1 MAASPLGDDVFQQ
14 LRKPIDPKVL
24 EQREKEIQDR
34 VNASYEKAEQRQH
47 ELISLNSTAPVTISS
62 VKVLHA
68 THTRHGFL
76 ERIFDPLLTKNRKDE
91 AYYTLR
97 EALTEVSHAVD
108 KLNRLDIFQAPI
120 STYIDK
126 AEPTD
131 PSTTPTDYAV
141 FVTAKERG
149 RYTIKTGT
157 EAGTAEG
164 SAYVNAVLR
173 NIFGGGERLNG
184 HASLGTRTRETYSAT
199 FDTPILSNP
208 DLRLE
213 FGGLK
218 SSTIKPWASH
228 EEVLRG
234 GQTKLLW
241 RTSPFTNQEFGYSGF
256 WRQVTSLAEKAS
268 PTIRGD
274 AGDSFKS
281 SLSHTLTYDSRDAP
295 MLPSRGVLFKAVS
308 ELAGVGPLAGDVA
321 FAKYEV
327 ESQAAVP
334 IPIPG
339 VKGDSGVSFTA
350 GLRGGFLAPLPL
362 SGQNGTSP
370 SRINDRFQLGGPTD
384 VRGFRLSGLGPRDG
398 PDAVGG
404 DVYAAGGASLLFPLP
419 RVGKDTP
426 LRLQAFVNGG
436 RLLAFQDTRTGGRD
450 EKQALTVGDVG
461 SSLVKTVGDLGKSLP
476 SAAAGVGLVYAHP
489 AARVEVNFSLPL
501 IIRKGEEG
509 RKGLSFGIG
518 LSFL

>member
-1 MAASPLGDDVFQQ
+1 MCLVRLSRYRHHQHL
-14 LRKPIDPKVL
+14 LR
-24 EQREKEIQDR
+24 IQ
-34 VNASYEKAEQRQH
+34 
-47 ELISLNSTAPVTISS
+47 ISLNSTAPVSISS
-62 VKVLHA
+62 IKVLHA
-68 THTRHGFL
+68 THTRHHFL
-76 ERIFDPLLTKNRKDE
+76 ERIFNPLLTQNRKDQ

-97 EALTEVSHAVD
+97 EALAEVSHAVD
-108 KLNRLDIFQAPI
+108 KLNRLDIFQSPI

-131 PSTTPTDYAV
+131 SSTTPTDYAV

-213 FGGLK
+213 VGGLK

-234 GQTKLLW
+234 GSTKFLW
-241 RTSPFTNQEFGYSGF
+241 RNSPFLHQELGYTGF
-256 WRQVTSLAEKAS
+256 WRQVTGLAEKAS
-268 PTIRGD
+268 PTIRAD

-281 SLSHTLTYDSRDAP
+281 SLSHTLTYDSRDTP
-295 MLPSRGVLFKAVS
+295 MLPSRGLFLKAAS

-321 FAKYEV
+321 FGKYEV
-327 ESQAAVP
+327 EGQAAVP

-339 VKGDSGVSFTA
+339 VEGDSGISFTV
-350 GLRGGFLAPLPL
+350 GLRGGFIAPLPL
-362 SGQNGTSP
+362 GGESTIKGT
-370 SRINDRFQLGGPTD
+370 RINDRFQVGGPTD

-398 PDAVGG
+398 QDAVGG

-419 RVGKDTP
+419 RVGADTP
-426 LRLQAFVNGG
+426 LRLQAFINGG
-436 RLLAFQDTRTGGRD
+436 RLLALRDTPGDGPRR
-450 EKQALTVGDVG
+450 VGDVG
-461 SSLVKTVGDLGKSLP
+461 NSLTRTIHDLSNSLP
-476 SAAAGVGLVYAHP
+476 SAAAGFGLVYAHP

-501 IIRKGEEG
+501 VIRKGEEG

-518 LSFL
+518 LNFL

>member
-1 MAASPLGDDVFQQ
+1 VAQ
-14 LRKPIDPKVL
+14 
-24 EQREKEIQDR
+24 
-34 VNASYEKAEQRQH
+34 
-47 ELISLNSTAPVTISS
+47 ISLNSTAPVTISS
-62 VKVLHA
+62 IRVLHA
-68 THTRHGFL
+68 QHTRHGFL
-76 ERIFDPLLTKNRKDE
+76 ERIFNPLLTQNRENE

-97 EALTEVSHAVD
+97 EALTEVSKAVD
-108 KLNRLDIFQAPI
+108 KLNRLDIFQHPI

-126 AEPTD
+126 AETTD
-131 PSTTPTDYAV
+131 ASTTPTDYAV
-141 FVTAKERG
+141 FVSTKERG

-208 DLRLE
+208 DLRWE

-218 SSTIKPWASH
+218 SNTVKPWASH

-234 GQTKLLW
+234 GQTRLLW
-241 RTSPFTNQEFGYSGF
+241 RTSPFSKHDFAYNAF
-256 WRQVTSLAEKAS
+256 WRQITGLAEKAS
-268 PTIRGD
+268 PSIRAD

-281 SLSHTLTYDSRDAP
+281 SLSHTWTHDTRDLP
-295 MLPSRGVLFKAVS
+295 MLPSRGILFKTVS
-308 ELAGVGPLAGDVA
+308 ELAGFGPLKGDVA
-321 FAKYEV
+321 FGKFEF

-339 VKGDSGVSFTA
+339 IDGDSGISFTA
-350 GLRGGFLAPLPL
+350 GIRGGLLAPLPL
-362 SGQNGTSP
+362 AGQEKPPS

-398 PDAVGG
+398 QDGLGG
-404 DVYAAGGASLLFPLP
+404 DVFAAAGASLLFPLP
-419 RVGKDTP
+419 RVGKDVP

-436 RLLAFQDTRTGGRD
+436 RLLALRDTRQGDAKDQPMGMHD
-450 EKQALTVGDVG
+450 VGD
-461 SSLVKTVGDLGKSLP
+461 SLSRTVQDITSSLP
-476 SAAAGVGLVYAHP
+476 STAAGFGLVYAHP

-501 IIRKGEEG
+501 VIRKGEEG

-518 LSFL
+518 LDFL

>member
-1 MAASPLGDDVFQQ
+1 MS
-14 LRKPIDPKVL
+14 
-24 EQREKEIQDR
+24 
-34 VNASYEKAEQRQH
+34 
-47 ELISLNSTAPVTISS
+47 ISS

-76 ERIFDPLLTKNRKDE
+76 ERIFNPLLTSNRKDE

-108 KLNRLDIFQAPI
+108 KLNRLDIFQSPI

-131 PSTTPTDYAV
+131 SSTTPTDYAV

-199 FDTPILSNP
+199 FDAPILSNP
-208 DLRLE
+208 DLRVE
-213 FGGLK
+213 VGGLK
-218 SSTIKPWASH
+218 SSTVKPWASH

-241 RTSPFTNQEFGYSGF
+241 RNSPSLRQEFGYSGF
-256 WRQVTSLAEKAS
+256 WRQVTGLAEKAS
-268 PTIRGD
+268 PTIRAD

-295 MLPSRGVLFKAVS
+295 MLPSRGFLFKALG
-308 ELAGVGPLAGDVA
+308 ELAGVGPLGGDVA
-321 FAKYEV
+321 FGKYEV
-327 ESQAAVP
+327 ETQAAVP

-339 VKGDSGVSFTA
+339 IDGDSGVSFTA
-350 GLRGGFLAPLPL
+350 GLRGGFIAPLPL
-362 SGQNGTSP
+362 GGQSTTKGT
-370 SRINDRFQLGGPTD
+370 RINDRFQLGGPTD

-398 PDAVGG
+398 QDAAGG

-426 LRLQAFVNGG
+426 LRLQAFINGG
-436 RLLAFQDTRTGGRD
+436 RLLALKDTKSGESGRSI
-450 EKQALTVGDVG
+450 GDVG
-461 SSLVKTVGDLGKSLP
+461 NSLTRTIGALGDSLP
-476 SAAAGVGLVYAHP
+476 SAAAGFGLVYAHP

-518 LSFL
+518 LDFCRT